1 MIDIK
6 RELLVF
12 LYEHRHSMQVVP
24 INDVFK
30 NSGHRDI
37 DIKNLLKDLKKNEII
52 LLNNDYWALATSPPP
67 HGGERFWKTIENTPI
82 STKLT
87 HVIGQQYVLN
97 RKADNYSWTT
107 CIFSRRHQF
116 PNNPI

>member
-1 MIDIK
+1 
-6 RELLVF
+6 
-12 LYEHRHSMQVVP
+12 MQVVP